1 MKRNEFKQI
10 TNLRS
15 HFHHIIFLLT
25 VVYMMLTGLCFLLLL
40 RGGRLYF
47 FLRNPLAL
55 ILAFYV
61 FSFIIATVLTLY
73 ISRYILSPVEHLS
86 DASKKVAHGDFT
98 VQIPLDSDSDEL
110 NVTISNFNSMV
121 RELRSIETLRDDF
134 IANVSHEFKTPLSA
148 IEGYAMLLQEKNLG
162 DKEREECA
170 RKILQ
175 STARLNDLTGNI
187 LLLSKLDNQNYPQ
200 ENTTFS
206 LDEQIRQAVL
216 MFESVWTKKQIDID
230 CDMPDVSFVGPQSLL
245 NHVWINLIGNA
256 VKFVKG
262 DGSGRITV
270 RLTPNEKNVVVTVAD
285 NGIGMDDKTIAHIFE
300 KFYQGDTSRRS
311 SGNGLG
317 LALCKKIVESLHGTI
332 TAKGAPGEG
341 SVFTVVLP
349 RIPASHVLS
358 VGAQAEY
365 GEKNVK
371 SEKKKKRKVKTI
383 KQKADIDAHWRDI
396 SPRF

>member
-25 VVYMMLTGLCFLLLL
+25 VVDMMLTGLCFLLLL

-47 FLRNPLAL
+47 FLRNPLAF

-110 NVTISNFNSMV
+110 NVTISNFNSML

-206 LDEQIRQAVL
+206 LDEQIRQAIL

-262 DGSGRITV
+262 DGSGRIIV

-349 RIPASHVLS
+349 RIPASPVLS

-365 GEKNVK
+365 VEKNVK
-371 SEKKKKRKVKTI
+371 SEKKRREK
-383 KQKADIDAHWRDI
+383 
-396 SPRF
+396 

>member
-47 FLRNPLAL
+47 FLRNPLAI

-73 ISRYILSPVEHLS
+73 ISRYILSPVEQLS

-206 LDEQIRQAVL
+206 LDEQIRQAIL

-262 DGSGRITV
+262 DGSGRIIV

-332 TAKGAPGEG
+332 TAKGTPGEG

-349 RIPASHVLS
+349 RVAASPVLS
-358 VGAQAEY
+358 GGMHGEY
-365 GEKNVK
+365 VEKNVK
-371 SEKKKKRKVKTI
+371 SEKKRREK
-383 KQKADIDAHWRDI
+383 
-396 SPRF
+396 

>member
-47 FLRNPLAL
+47 FLRNPLAF

-73 ISRYILSPVEHLS
+73 ISRYILSPVEQLS

-206 LDEQIRQAVL
+206 LDEQIRQAIL

-262 DGSGRITV
+262 DGSGRIIV

-332 TAKGAPGEG
+332 TAKGTPGEG

-349 RIPASHVLS
+349 RVAASPVLS

-371 SEKKKKRKVKTI
+371 SEKKRREK
-383 KQKADIDAHWRDI
+383 
-396 SPRF
+396 

>member
-25 VVYMMLTGLCFLLLL
+25 VVDMMLTGLCFLLLL

-206 LDEQIRQAVL
+206 LDEQIRQAIL

-262 DGSGRITV
+262 DGSGRIIV

-332 TAKGAPGEG
+332 TAKGKPEEG

-349 RIPASHVLS
+349 RVAASPVLS

-371 SEKKKKRKVKTI
+371 SEKKRREK
-383 KQKADIDAHWRDI
+383 
-396 SPRF
+396 

>member
-25 VVYMMLTGLCFLLLL
+25 VVDMMLTGLCFLLLL

-206 LDEQIRQAVL
+206 LDEQIRQAIL

-270 RLTPNEKNVVVTVAD
+270 RLTPNEKNVVVAVTD

-349 RIPASHVLS
+349 RVAASPVLS

-371 SEKKKKRKVKTI
+371 SEKKRREK
-383 KQKADIDAHWRDI
+383 
-396 SPRF
+396 

>member
-1 MKRNEFKQI
+1 
-10 TNLRS
+10 
-15 HFHHIIFLLT
+15 
-25 VVYMMLTGLCFLLLL
+25 MMLTGLCFLLLL

-73 ISRYILSPVEHLS
+73 ISRYILSPVEQLS
-86 DASKKVAHGDFT
+86 EASKKVAHGDFT

-170 RKILQ
+170 QKILQ

-206 LDEQIRQAVL
+206 LDEQIRQAIL

-230 CDMPDVSFVGPQSLL
+230 CDMPDVSFVGP
-245 NHVWINLIGNA
+245 
-256 VKFVKG
+256 
-262 DGSGRITV
+262 
-270 RLTPNEKNVVVTVAD
+270 
-285 NGIGMDDKTIAHIFE
+285 
-300 KFYQGDTSRRS
+300 
-311 SGNGLG
+311 
-317 LALCKKIVESLHGTI
+317 
-332 TAKGAPGEG
+332 
-341 SVFTVVLP
+341 
-349 RIPASHVLS
+349 
-358 VGAQAEY
+358 
-365 GEKNVK
+365 
-371 SEKKKKRKVKTI
+371 
-383 KQKADIDAHWRDI
+383 
-396 SPRF
+396 

>member
-25 VVYMMLTGLCFLLLL
+25 VVDMMLTGLCFLLLL

-47 FLRNPLAL
+47 FLRNPLAI

-98 VQIPLDSDSDEL
+98 VQIPLDSDSDEQ

-206 LDEQIRQAVL
+206 LDEQIRQAIL

-262 DGSGRITV
+262 DGSGRIIV

-332 TAKGAPGEG
+332 TAKGTPGEG

-349 RIPASHVLS
+349 RVAASPVLS

-365 GEKNVK
+365 VEKNVK
-371 SEKKKKRKVKTI
+371 SEKKRREK
-383 KQKADIDAHWRDI
+383 
-396 SPRF
+396 

>member
-25 VVYMMLTGLCFLLLL
+25 VVDMMLTGLCFLLLL

-206 LDEQIRQAVL
+206 LDEQIRQAIL
-216 MFESVWTKKQIDID
+216 MFESVWTNKQIDID

-262 DGSGRITV
+262 DGSGRIIV

-332 TAKGAPGEG
+332 TAKGTPGEG

-349 RIPASHVLS
+349 RVSASPVLS
-358 VGAQAEY
+358 GGMHGEY

-371 SEKKKKRKVKTI
+371 SEKKRRE
-383 KQKADIDAHWRDI
+383 Q
-396 SPRF
+396 

>member
-47 FLRNPLAL
+47 FLRNPLAI

-73 ISRYILSPVEHLS
+73 ISRYILSPVEQLS

-206 LDEQIRQAVL
+206 LDEQIRQAIL

-262 DGSGRITV
+262 DGSGRIIV

-332 TAKGAPGEG
+332 TAKGTPGEG

-349 RIPASHVLS
+349 RVAASPVLS

-371 SEKKKKRKVKTI
+371 SEKKRREK
-383 KQKADIDAHWRDI
+383 
-396 SPRF
+396 

>member
-25 VVYMMLTGLCFLLLL
+25 VVDMMLTGLCFLLLL

-206 LDEQIRQAVL
+206 LDEQIRQAIL

-262 DGSGRITV
+262 DGSGRIVV
-270 RLTPNEKNVVVTVAD
+270 RLTPNEKNVVVTVTD

-332 TAKGAPGEG
+332 TAKGTPGEG

-349 RIPASHVLS
+349 RVAASPVLS

-371 SEKKKKRKVKTI
+371 SEKKRREK
-383 KQKADIDAHWRDI
+383 
-396 SPRF
+396 

>member
-206 LDEQIRQAVL
+206 LDEQIRQAIL

-270 RLTPNEKNVVVTVAD
+270 RLTPSEKNVVVTVAD

-349 RIPASHVLS
+349 RVPAPPVLS
-358 VGAQAEY
+358 GGMHGEH

-371 SEKKKKRKVKTI
+371 SEKKRKEK
-383 KQKADIDAHWRDI
+383 
-396 SPRF
+396 

>member
-25 VVYMMLTGLCFLLLL
+25 VVDMMLTGLCFLLLL

-47 FLRNPLAL
+47 FLRNPLAI

-206 LDEQIRQAVL
+206 LDEQIRQAIL

-262 DGSGRITV
+262 DGSGRIIV

-332 TAKGAPGEG
+332 TAKGTPGEG

-349 RIPASHVLS
+349 RVAASPVLS

-371 SEKKKKRKVKTI
+371 SEKKRREK
-383 KQKADIDAHWRDI
+383 
-396 SPRF
+396 

>member
-47 FLRNPLAL
+47 FLRNPLAF

-73 ISRYILSPVEHLS
+73 ISRYILSPVEQLS

-206 LDEQIRQAVL
+206 LDEQIRQAIL

-285 NGIGMDDKTIAHIFE
+285 NGIGMDEKTIAHIFE

-332 TAKGAPGEG
+332 TAKGTPGEG

-349 RIPASHVLS
+349 RVSASPVLS

-371 SEKKKKRKVKTI
+371 SEKKRREK
-383 KQKADIDAHWRDI
+383 
-396 SPRF
+396 

>member
-1 MKRNEFKQI
+1 MKKNQLKQI

-73 ISRYILSPVEHLS
+73 ISRYILSPVEQLS
-86 DASKKVAHGDFT
+86 EASKKVAHGDFT

-170 RKILQ
+170 QKILQ

-206 LDEQIRQAVL
+206 LDEQIRQAIL

-270 RLTPNEKNVVVTVAD
+270 RLTPSEKNVVVTVAD

-332 TAKGAPGEG
+332 TAKGALGEG

-349 RIPASHVLS
+349 RVPASPVLS
-358 VGAQAEY
+358 GGMHGEH

-371 SEKKKKRKVKTI
+371 SEKKEERSKIHKT
-383 KQKADIDAHWRDI
+383 KG
-396 SPRF
+396 

>member
-47 FLRNPLAL
+47 FLRNPLAF

-73 ISRYILSPVEHLS
+73 ISRYILSPVEQLS

-170 RKILQ
+170 KKILQ

-206 LDEQIRQAVL
+206 LDEQIRQAIL

-270 RLTPNEKNVVVTVAD
+270 RLMPSEKNVVVTVAD

-349 RIPASHVLS
+349 RVAASPVLS

-371 SEKKKKRKVKTI
+371 SEKKRREK
-383 KQKADIDAHWRDI
+383 
-396 SPRF
+396 

>member
-98 VQIPLDSDSDEL
+98 VQIPLDSDSDVL

-206 LDEQIRQAVL
+206 LDEQIRQAIL

-230 CDMPDVSFVGPQSLL
+230 CDMPDVSFVGPQALL

-262 DGSGRITV
+262 DGSGRIIV

-332 TAKGAPGEG
+332 TAKGTPGEG

-349 RIPASHVLS
+349 RVSASPVLS
-358 VGAQAEY
+358 GGMHGEY

-371 SEKKKKRKVKTI
+371 SEKKRREK
-383 KQKADIDAHWRDI
+383 
-396 SPRF
+396 

>member
-47 FLRNPLAL
+47 FLRNPLAI

-73 ISRYILSPVEHLS
+73 ISRYILSPVEQLS

-134 IANVSHEFKTPLSA
+134 IANVSHELKTPFSA

-206 LDEQIRQAVL
+206 LDEQIRQAIL

-262 DGSGRITV
+262 DGSGRIIV

-349 RIPASHVLS
+349 RIPASPVLS

-365 GEKNVK
+365 VEKNVK
-371 SEKKKKRKVKTI
+371 SEKKRREK
-383 KQKADIDAHWRDI
+383 
-396 SPRF
+396 

>member
-25 VVYMMLTGLCFLLLL
+25 VVDMMLTGLCFLLLL

-73 ISRYILSPVEHLS
+73 ISRYILSPVEQLS

-170 RKILQ
+170 KKILQ

-206 LDEQIRQAVL
+206 LDEQIRQAIL
-216 MFESVWTKKQIDID
+216 MFESVWTQKHIDID

-270 RLTPNEKNVVVTVAD
+270 RLTPDEKNVVVTIAD

-349 RIPASHVLS
+349 RVSASPVLS
-358 VGAQAEY
+358 GGMHGEY

-371 SEKKKKRKVKTI
+371 SEKKRREK
-383 KQKADIDAHWRDI
+383 
-396 SPRF
+396 

>member
-47 FLRNPLAL
+47 FLRNPLTL

-61 FSFIIATVLTLY
+61 FGFIIATVLTLY

-206 LDEQIRQAVL
+206 LDEQIRQAIL

-349 RIPASHVLS
+349 RVAASPVLS

-371 SEKKKKRKVKTI
+371 SEKKRREK
-383 KQKADIDAHWRDI
+383 
-396 SPRF
+396 

>member
-47 FLRNPLAL
+47 FLRNPLTL

-61 FSFIIATVLTLY
+61 FGFIIATVLTLY
-73 ISRYILSPVEHLS
+73 ISRYILSPVEQLS

-206 LDEQIRQAVL
+206 LDEQIRQAIL

-230 CDMPDVSFVGPQSLL
+230 CDMPDVFFVGPQSLL

-262 DGSGRITV
+262 DGSGRIIV

-332 TAKGAPGEG
+332 TAKGTPGEG

-349 RIPASHVLS
+349 RVAASPVLS

-371 SEKKKKRKVKTI
+371 SEKKRREK
-383 KQKADIDAHWRDI
+383 
-396 SPRF
+396 

>member
-206 LDEQIRQAVL
+206 LDEQIRQAIL

-262 DGSGRITV
+262 DGSGRIIV

-349 RIPASHVLS
+349 RVAASPVLS

-365 GEKNVK
+365 REKNVK
-371 SEKKKKRKVKTI
+371 SEKKRREK
-383 KQKADIDAHWRDI
+383 
-396 SPRF
+396 

>member
-25 VVYMMLTGLCFLLLL
+25 VVDMMLTGLCFLLLL

-206 LDEQIRQAVL
+206 LDEQIRQAIL

-262 DGSGRITV
+262 DGSGRIIV

-349 RIPASHVLS
+349 RVAASPVLS

-371 SEKKKKRKVKTI
+371 SEKKRREK
-383 KQKADIDAHWRDI
+383 
-396 SPRF
+396 

>member
-25 VVYMMLTGLCFLLLL
+25 VVDMMLTGLCFLLLL
-40 RGGRLYF
+40 RGGRLYS

-73 ISRYILSPVEHLS
+73 ISRYILSPVEQLS

-206 LDEQIRQAVL
+206 LDEQIRQAIL

-262 DGSGRITV
+262 DGSGRIIV

-349 RIPASHVLS
+349 RVAASPVLS

-371 SEKKKKRKVKTI
+371 SEKKRREK
-383 KQKADIDAHWRDI
+383 
-396 SPRF
+396 

>member
-47 FLRNPLAL
+47 FLRNPLTL
-55 ILAFYV
+55 ILAFYI
-61 FSFIIATVLTLY
+61 FGFIIATVLTLY
-73 ISRYILSPVEHLS
+73 ISRYILSPVEQLS

-206 LDEQIRQAVL
+206 LDEQIRQAIL

-262 DGSGRITV
+262 DGSGRIIV

-332 TAKGAPGEG
+332 TAKGTPGEG

-349 RIPASHVLS
+349 RVAASPVLS

-371 SEKKKKRKVKTI
+371 SEKKRREK
-383 KQKADIDAHWRDI
+383 
-396 SPRF
+396 

>member
-47 FLRNPLAL
+47 FLRNPLTL
-55 ILAFYV
+55 ILAFYI
-61 FSFIIATVLTLY
+61 FGFIIATVLTLY
-73 ISRYILSPVEHLS
+73 ISRYILSPVEQLS

-170 RKILQ
+170 KKILQ

-206 LDEQIRQAVL
+206 LDEQIRQAIL

-262 DGSGRITV
+262 GGSGRIIV

-332 TAKGAPGEG
+332 TAKGTPGEG
-341 SVFTVVLP
+341 SVFTVILP
-349 RIPASHVLS
+349 RVAASPVLS
-358 VGAQAEY
+358 VGALAEY

-371 SEKKKKRKVKTI
+371 SEKKRREK
-383 KQKADIDAHWRDI
+383 
-396 SPRF
+396 

>member
-47 FLRNPLAL
+47 FLRNPLAF

-206 LDEQIRQAVL
+206 LDEQIRQAIL

-270 RLTPNEKNVVVTVAD
+270 RLTPDEKNVVVTVAD
-285 NGIGMDDKTIAHIFE
+285 NGIGMDEKTIAHIFE

-349 RIPASHVLS
+349 RIATSPVLS

-371 SEKKKKRKVKTI
+371 SEKKRREK
-383 KQKADIDAHWRDI
+383 
-396 SPRF
+396 

>member
-40 RGGRLYF
+40 RGGRLYS

-73 ISRYILSPVEHLS
+73 ISRYILSPVEQLS

-206 LDEQIRQAVL
+206 LDEQIRQAIL

-262 DGSGRITV
+262 GGSGRIIV

-332 TAKGAPGEG
+332 TAKGTPGEG

-349 RIPASHVLS
+349 RVAASPVLS

-371 SEKKKKRKVKTI
+371 SEKKRREK
-383 KQKADIDAHWRDI
+383 
-396 SPRF
+396 